1 MLGRESP
8 EKSIEL
14 QLEQLY
20 KEFTPV
26 AKRFGYAF
34 RRPAVTV
41 GGRPSILLLG
51 NHSSGKSSI
60 INNLLGDPP
69 VQNTGV
75 APTDDGFTVLMYG
88 KTEADFT
95 GPAALGQLPKEFSSL
110 AALGPHFLS
119 HLAVKVR
126 DREFL
131 KTLNL
136 IDSPGMIDA
145 PEHSNARL
153 YDFSAAARAFVDAAD
168 LVLFL
173 FDPDKPGTTSESVE
187 VLSTCL
193 HGSEF
198 KLRVLLNKAD
208 TLDSVDDYA
217 RVYGTLCWNLGRV
230 LRTKDMP
237 QIFAL
242 FTPSPDRRFA
252 ARIPV
257 DSFERQRGVLLEQLH
272 HAGQRRM
279 DAVLAA
285 ARNDF
290 TRLLVQVSVLLAARR
305 RGVGAF
311 LTQSALFICSLGVAG
326 LLFWWLLTQRLDGF
340 LLWLCVLL
348 CTAAA
353 GTVAAFWCRFRYR
366 RMIRRMPKQIDTLF
380 AARFANRLSAHGGG
394 DLQPAWEEVRD
405 DCVRHLER
413 RQPVPLFCV
422 GCTSRLQRLLDTVL
436 PNLSTRLRP

>member
-119 HLAVKVR
+119 HLVVKVR

-348 CTAAA
+348 CTAAT

-380 AARFANRLSAHGGG
+380 AALFANRLSAHGGG

-405 DCVRHLER
+405 DCVRHMER